1 MQREY
6 YTKTTITK
14 KGNISLKGLPFKP
27 GQTVEVVVRKGKK
40 SARKYP
46 LRGKPVIY
54 REPFKGAAEDDWEA
68 MK

>member
-1 MQREY
+1 MQRTY

-14 KGNISLKGLPFKP
+14 KGRISIKDLPFKP

-46 LRGKPVIY
+46 LRGKPVVY
-54 REPFKGAAEDDWEA
+54 REPFQGAAGNDWEA

>member
-1 MQREY
+1 MQRTY
-6 YTKTTITK
+6 YTKTTISK
-14 KGNISLKGLPFKP
+14 NGNISIKGLPFKP

-46 LRGKPVIY
+46 LRGKPIIY
-54 REPFKGAAEDDWEA
+54 REPLKGVATNDWEA